1 MTLAPGTSLWLLRHE
16 LRLFW
21 YSTAVGKK
29 GEGSRRID
37 RLGLF
42 VWATVWLM
50 LHAVAFLLM
59 RTTANSPA
67 SASASTLLAVTVVLA
82 AVFMFM
88 LSSGLK
94 GSVEALFDRGDL
106 DLLLSSPLPSRSI
119 FTVRLVAIVAGV
131 AAIYLFFVTPIAHA
145 GLLLGRLQWLG
156 VYPTIVGAAV
166 TASAIAMLLTLGLV
180 RLLGARRTRVVAQVI
195 GAFAGALLFLL
206 SQIYVFATRGSEVRA
221 ADWLAQWLGNGQVG
235 IDAFVWL
242 PARAA
247 LGEPLPLAGLSL
259 LAAAAFYLTV
269 RFTDGFFLRGLEQ
282 AAGSKRAAAAPARG
296 LRMRFGRPLANV
308 IVLKEW
314 RLIARDP
321 HLVSQVLLQLLYLL
335 PLGYLLF
342 LKDGTPLPGI
352 AAGLALL
359 CGSLA
364 SSLAWII
371 ILAED
376 APDLLLASPASVRTV
391 RYAKLAAAT
400 IPTLALV
407 APPLLWLVATNP
419 LAGILCCVAVIGSV
433 LSAALIVT
441 WLGRPAPRGEFKTR
455 GKRNLMSNLFEAANL
470 FAWAGLAYL
479 LLLLGTAP
487 SRSGAGAS
495 GAIILA
501 LLVAGLMGCAYLLGR
516 RAR

>member
-1 MTLAPGTSLWLLRHE
+1 LWLLRHE

-21 YSTAVGKK
+21 YSTAIAGNKD
-29 GEGSRRID
+29 EGSRRAD
-37 RLGLF
+37 KLGLF

-50 LHAVAFLLM
+50 LHVLAFLLM
-59 RTTANSPA
+59 KTTMHSPDA
-67 SASASTLLAVTVVLA
+67 VPVSTLLALTVVLA

-94 GSVEALFDRGDL
+94 ASVEALFDRGDL

-131 AAIYLFFVTPIAHA
+131 SAIYLFFVAPIAHA
-145 GLLLGRLQWLG
+145 GVFLGRLRWLG
-156 VYPTIVGAAV
+156 LYPTIVGAAV
-166 TASAIAMLLTLGLV
+166 IASAMAMLLTLGLV

-206 SQIYVFATRGSEVRA
+206 SQVYGFADRGSETRA
-221 ADWLAQWLGNGQVG
+221 AHRLAQWLGSGPAG
-235 IDAFVWL
+235 IDAPVWL

-259 LAAAAFYLTV
+259 LAAATFYLTV

-282 AAGSKRAAAAPARG
+282 AAGSQRAKTAPARG
-296 LRMRFGRPLANV
+296 LRMRFGRPLADV

-342 LKDGTPLPGI
+342 MRDGTPLPGI

-400 IPTLALV
+400 IPPLALV
-407 APPLLWLVATNP
+407 APPLLWLVATSP
-419 LAGILCCVAVIGSV
+419 LAGILCYVAVIGSV
-433 LSAALIVT
+433 LSAALIVM
-441 WLGRPAPRGEFKTR
+441 WLGRPAPRGEFRTR
-455 GKRNLMSNLFEAANL
+455 GKRNLMSNLFEAASL

-479 LLLLGTAP
+479 LLLLATVP
-487 SRSGAGAS
+487 SWPGAA

-501 LLVAGLMGCAYLLGR
+501 VFVAGLLGCAHVLGR